1 MATTQDDMKKAD
13 PSEVEKFSLAEGTG
27 DKEDEGIKLKAEMT
41 LMNGCTVIIGCIIGS
56 GIFVSP
62 TGVLQGTGS
71 VNFSIVVWIICG
83 LFTMI
88 GAYCYAELGCMIK
101 KSGADYAYI
110 FTSFGPLAAFV
121 RLWIECIIVRPCT
134 AAIQSLSF
142 SLYILKPF
150 FPECDPPSEATRL
163 LAAVCIC
170 FLGFVNCYSVKMSN
184 MVQDYLTYAKVFA
197 LILICCTGFVQ
208 LGSGKTEHFTWDGTE
223 TDPTVIALSFY
234 SGLFAYTGWN
244 YLNFIIEEMK
254 NPVRDLP
261 RAIFISCVICLL
273 IYVLTIVAFHTTLS
287 VSEVLGSEAVAVT
300 FANRLYGRM
309 AWIIPI
315 FVACS
320 TFGAVNG
327 QLLTSSRLFFAG
339 AREGQ
344 MPGALTMISISRT
357 TPVPS
362 VIVISC
368 LSLAYLTSSDIVQLM
383 NYIGF
388 ATWFSIGAAV
398 ACIPYLRWKH
408 PELERPIK
416 VNLAFPI
423 IFILMTL
430 AITILPMMQQP
441 VETAIGFAM
450 ILSAIPVYFIFIKW
464 KTKPAPIENLLASV
478 NNKIQQLL
486 IVVPPKKQE

>member
-13 PSEVEKFSLAEGTG
+13 PSEVEMLSMAGGTEA
-27 DKEDEGIKLKAEMT
+27 KEDEGIKLKAEMT

-71 VNFSIVVWIICG
+71 VNFSIVVWIMCG

-88 GAYCYAELGCMIK
+88 GKYIIHKDKLPHYIITGAYCYAELGCMIK

-110 FTSFGPLAAFV
+110 FISFGPLAAFV

-184 MVQDYLTYAKVFA
+184 LVQDYLTYAKVFA

-208 LGSGKTEHFTWDGTE
+208 LGSGNTEHFTWDGTE
-223 TDPTVIALSFY
+223 TDPSVIALSFY

-254 NPVRDLP
+254 VK
-261 RAIFISCVICLL
+261 
-273 IYVLTIVAFHTTLS
+273 
-287 VSEVLGSEAVAVT
+287 
-300 FANRLYGRM
+300 
-309 AWIIPI
+309 
-315 FVACS
+315 
-320 TFGAVNG
+320 
-327 QLLTSSRLFFAG
+327 SSH
-339 AREGQ
+339 Q
-344 MPGALTMISISRT
+344 
-357 TPVPS
+357 
-362 VIVISC
+362 
-368 LSLAYLTSSDIVQLM
+368 Y
-383 NYIGF
+383 
-388 ATWFSIGAAV
+388 
-398 ACIPYLRWKH
+398 
-408 PELERPIK
+408 
-416 VNLAFPI
+416 
-423 IFILMTL
+423 
-430 AITILPMMQQP
+430 
-441 VETAIGFAM
+441 
-450 ILSAIPVYFIFIKW
+450 
-464 KTKPAPIENLLASV
+464 
-478 NNKIQQLL
+478 
-486 IVVPPKKQE
+486 